1 MSSTIDEHIT
11 RELFD
16 LSGRSAIVT
25 GAASGLGEA
34 IAGGLA
40 VFGADV
46 ALADVNAP
54 GLEEAAAAIRSVGRQ
69 ALPIT
74 CDVRVRDQVQALV
87 DRTLDTFGHVDIL
100 VNAAGI
106 ARRAPA
112 VELTDEEWDEVVAI
126 DLTGAFLC
134 AQIVGRAMIAQGQGG
149 RIINI
154 ASIGAHVGVTSGN
167 ANYSAAKGGLVAM
180 SKCLALEWAPH
191 NILVNCIS
199 PTHFNTPLIQRNMQN
214 PEVRAYYLSNIPLG
228 RLGEPPE
235 IVGPVVFLASDAA
248 SMVTGATLVVD
259 GGHMAK

>member
-1 MSSTIDEHIT
+1 MSRTIDEHIT
-11 RELFD
+11 RKLFD

-46 ALADVNAP
+46 ALADVNEP
-54 GLEEAAAAIRSVGRQ
+54 GLAEVAAAIRSVGRQ
-69 ALPIT
+69 AVPIT
-74 CDVRVRDQVQALV
+74 CDVRVREQVQALV
-87 DRTLDTFGHVDIL
+87 DRALDTFGRVDIL

-112 VELTDEEWDEVVAI
+112 VELTDTEWDEVVAI

-134 AQIVGRAMIAQGQGG
+134 AQVVGRAMIAQGQGG

-199 PTHFNTPLIQRNMQN
+199 PHALQHAAHPAQHAESRGPGILPVEHPAR
-214 PEVRAYYLSNIPLG
+214 PARRAAGDRRPGSVPG
-228 RLGEPPE
+228 FRRRQHGDRGDPRR
-235 IVGPVVFLASDAA
+235 
-248 SMVTGATLVVD
+248 
-259 GGHMAK
+259 